1 MRKIILNIGIALM
14 LGIIL
19 VVFTGC
25 GEEEEVKVNNT
36 VSNVNNKRE
45 NTNKIQNKVKNET
58 NTSNNNVKN
67 SNSKNEA
74 NTSKNENKQT
84 NQVKE
89 TNLSNNENQSVSQN
103 ETAQKKTFNIGNNV
117 FHYGNYKGSGNKF
130 IDGSVVSATVT
141 INLKEDGTYTYN
153 STNQKVSKN
162 RSGTY
167 EIKNN
172 RIVLNGNEPL
182 EYSILGNDSFIEN
195 QGTGFTFL
203 YQEK

>member
-14 LGIIL
+14 LGIML

-36 VSNVNNKRE
+36 VSNVNNEKE

-67 SNSKNEA
+67 SNLKNET
-74 NTSKNENKQT
+74 NTSINEKKQT

-89 TNLSNNENQSVSQN
+89 TNTTKNENQSANKN
-103 ETAQKKTFNIGNNV
+103 ETAETTQKKTFNIGNYV
-117 FHYGNYKGSGNKF
+117 FHYGNYSGRSSKL
-130 IDGSVVSATVT
+130 IDTSMTFANIT
-141 INLKEDGTYTYN
+141 INLKEDGTYTYD
-153 STNQKVSKN
+153 SSNQEVRKN

-167 EIKNN
+167 EIKGNT
-172 RIVLNGNEPL
+172 IVLNDSEP
-182 EYSILGNDSFIEN
+182 IELN
-195 QGTGFTFL
+195 C
-203 YQEK
+203 YRR